1 MIKIFIPFIKLSFKE
16 YKPYFIALICNA
28 LIVSTQTIFAAYTLS
43 FILSC
48 IESKDIHAS
57 FIYVTIIVGI
67 ELLLFFLVLL
77 SKNILAKRQAI
88 MEEKIDQMLTRKIL
102 EIPFSYLEDP
112 KYLELKKN
120 ASFSI
125 NNMGAI
131 YSLFTSFTTLFSNL
145 ISLIGLLVII
155 LSFDYIIPII
165 LFVGCYINNFSCN
178 VINEVTNQIL

>member
-88 MEEKIDQMLTRKIL
+88 MEEK
-102 EIPFSYLEDP
+102 
-112 KYLELKKN
+112 N
-120 ASFSI
+120 
-125 NNMGAI
+125 
-131 YSLFTSFTTLFSNL
+131 
-145 ISLIGLLVII
+145 
-155 LSFDYIIPII
+155 
-165 LFVGCYINNFSCN
+165 
-178 VINEVTNQIL
+178 

>member
-1 MIKIFIPFIKLSFKE
+1 MS
-16 YKPYFIALICNA
+16 A
-28 LIVSTQTIFAAYTLS
+28 QTIFAAYTLS

-112 KYLELKKN
+112 KYLELR
-120 ASFSI
+120 
-125 NNMGAI
+125 M
-131 YSLFTSFTTLFSNL
+131 LRLVL
-145 ISLIGLLVII
+145 IIWVRFIVYLLVLPLYFLI
-155 LSFDYIIPII
+155 
-165 LFVGCYINNFSCN
+165 
-178 VINEVTNQIL
+178 